1 VVERRVG
8 VVMQVE
14 IWSDVVCP
22 WCYIGKRKFE
32 AALADFDHRDEVT
45 VSWRA
50 YELDPGAP
58 ARRDLPMVE
67 LLQKKYS
74 MTEEQARAA
83 NDRVTAIAAGVG
95 LEYHLDRAAMGN
107 TFDAHRLI
115 HLAAAHGRGDAM
127 KERLMAGYFTEGAA
141 IGETATLESLAADVG
156 LDADEVHATLAS
168 DAFAEAV
175 RDDERQAAALGVSG
189 VPFFVID
196 RAYGISGAQDPEVI
210 LGALERAWT
219 DTHPDGRTDASP
231 GDDGTTSCDGEACAV

>member
-1 VVERRVG
+1 
-8 VVMQVE
+8 MQVE

-32 AALADFDHRDEVT
+32 AALAEFDHRDEVT
-45 VSWRA
+45 VEWRS

-58 ARRDLPMVE
+58 PRRDLPMVE

-74 MTEEQARAA
+74 MTEQQARAA
-83 NDRVTAIAAGVG
+83 NDRVTGIAAGVG

-127 KERLMAGYFTEGAA
+127 KERLMAAYFTEGAA
-141 IGETATLESLAADVG
+141 VGETDTLERLAADVG
-156 LDADEVHATLAS
+156 LDADEVAAALAG
-168 DAFAEAV
+168 DAFAADV
-175 RDDERQAAALGVSG
+175 RDDERTAATLGVSG

-196 RAYGISGAQDPEVI
+196 RAFGVSGAQDPDV
-210 LGALERAWT
+210 LLAALDRAWA
-219 DTHPDGRTDASP
+219 DTHPGDGPVDAESEGGGASC
-231 GDDGTTSCDGEACAV
+231 GDEACAV

>member
-1 VVERRVG
+1 
-8 VVMQVE
+8 MQVE

-32 AALADFDHRDEVT
+32 AALAAFDHRDDVAVT
-45 VSWRA
+45 WRS

-74 MTEEQARAA
+74 MTEEQAVAA

-141 IGETATLESLAADVG
+141 VGDTATLEQLAADVG
-156 LDADEVHATLAS
+156 LDTDEVRAVLAG
-168 DAFAEAV
+168 DAFADEV
-175 RDDERQAAALGVSG
+175 RDDERQASALGISG

-196 RAYGISGAQDPEVI
+196 RAYGISGAQDPDVI
-210 LGALERAWT
+210 LGALERAWA
-219 DTHPDGRTDASP
+219 DTHPGRLVDAAP
-231 GDDGTTSCDGEACAV
+231 GDDGAAACDGEACAV

>member
-1 VVERRVG
+1 
-8 VVMQVE
+8 MQVE

-32 AALADFDHRDEVT
+32 AALAAFDHRDDVAVT
-45 VSWRA
+45 WRS

-74 MTEEQARAA
+74 MTEEQAVAA

-141 IGETATLESLAADVG
+141 VGDTATLEQLAADVG
-156 LDADEVHATLAS
+156 LDTDEVRAVLAG
-168 DAFAEAV
+168 DAFADEV
-175 RDDERQAAALGVSG
+175 RDDERQASALGVSG

-196 RAYGISGAQDPEVI
+196 RAYGISGAQDPDVI
-210 LGALERAWT
+210 LGALERAWA
-219 DTHPDGRTDASP
+219 DTHPGRLVDAAP
-231 GDDGTTSCDGEACAV
+231 GDDGAAACDGEACAV

>member
-1 VVERRVG
+1 
-8 VVMQVE
+8 MQVE

-22 WCYIGKRKFE
+22 WCYIGMRMFE
-32 AALADFDHRDEVT
+32 AALAAFDHRDDVAVT
-45 VSWRA
+45 WRS

-74 MTEEQARAA
+74 MTEEQAVAA

-141 IGETATLESLAADVG
+141 VGDTATLEQLAADVG
-156 LDADEVHATLAS
+156 LDTDEVRAVLAG
-168 DAFAEAV
+168 DAFADEV
-175 RDDERQAAALGVSG
+175 RDDERQASALGVSG

-196 RAYGISGAQDPEVI
+196 RAYGISGAQDPDVI
-210 LGALERAWT
+210 LGALERAWA
-219 DTHPDGRTDASP
+219 DTHPGRLVDAAP
-231 GDDGTTSCDGEACAV
+231 GDDGAAACDGEACAV